1 MAYLFRCSK
10 ARTKLWLRFMLD
22 NLKKKRYRV
31 PFVRLKANKKCT
43 PDVFTGSTNLKKVS
57 LIYLEVNMSEEW

>member
-1 MAYLFRCSK
+1 
-10 ARTKLWLRFMLD
+10 MLD

-31 PFVRLKANKKCT
+31 PFVRLKAKKKCT

>member
-43 PDVFTGSTNLKKVS
+43 PDVFTGSTNLKVS
-57 LIYLEVNMSEEW
+57 LIHLQVNMSEEW